1 MLNRTGFQLNLRNKM
16 KKQKNIE
23 FLYNSI
29 IDSQST
35 IRAIDTKI
43 GFLFAITFMP
53 IAMAKELNSLYNRLI
68 LESFFHKTLVFSI
81 FCLWVLLIT
90 YLFITLY
97 FREKPKE
104 ETSLS
109 DGFFFR
115 IEKKQNETIDDITNK
130 IINYSELDL
139 IRELVYEKV
148 NLTNILDKKKSSFR
162 KCCCLFLTLLLLVS
176 ITIITLKV
184 KL

>member
-1 MLNRTGFQLNLRNKM
+1 MN
-16 KKQKNIE
+16 KQKNIE

-53 IAMAKELNSLYNRLI
+53 IAIAKELNSLYNRLI
-68 LESFFHKTLVFSI
+68 LESFFHKTLALSI
-81 FCLWVLLIT
+81 FYLWILLII

-97 FREKPKE
+97 FREKQKE
-104 ETSLS
+104 EASLS

-115 IEKKQNETIDDITNK
+115 IEKKSNQTIDDIIGK
-130 IINYSELDL
+130 VINYSELDL
-139 IRELVYEKV
+139 IRELVYEKI
-148 NLTNILDKKKSSFR
+148 NLTKILDKKKSSF
-162 KCCCLFLTLLLLVS
+162 KICCYLFSALLLLLL
-176 ITIITLKV
+176 ITTITLKV
-184 KL
+184 TP

>member
-1 MLNRTGFQLNLRNKM
+1 
-16 KKQKNIE
+16 
-23 FLYNSI
+23 
-29 IDSQST
+29 
-35 IRAIDTKI
+35 
-43 GFLFAITFMP
+43 
-53 IAMAKELNSLYNRLI
+53 
-68 LESFFHKTLVFSI
+68 
-81 FCLWVLLIT
+81 
-90 YLFITLY
+90 
-97 FREKPKE
+97 
-104 ETSLS
+104 
-109 DGFFFR
+109 R